1 MIILDTT
8 IVNVA
13 LPSIQS
19 DLHFSQSSLTWVI
32 DGYLI
37 TFGSLL
43 LLAGRLG
50 DLFGRKRIFLIG
62 VASFVVAS
70 MICGL
75 AQSDG
80 DAGRRALPAGRR
92 RRTHLGG
99 DHRDHRRRVPRARR
113 ARQGDEPY
121 TFVVAGGASLGL
133 LLGGVLTQAIN
144 WHWIFFVNLPIGA
157 AAFFFGR
164 RLIVENEG
172 LGVAEGGSTGWAR
185 S

>member
-13 LPSIQS
+13 LPSIQR

-50 DLFGRKRIFLIG
+50 DLFGRKRIFLI
-62 VASFVVAS
+62 VVAS
-70 MICGL
+70 MICGV
-75 AQSDG
+75 AQSEAMLIGARFAQGAAAALTSAVVVAIISVEFPEAG
-80 DAGRRALPAGRR
+80 DRAKAMS
-92 RRTHLGG
+92 
-99 DHRDHRRRVPRARR
+99 A
-113 ARQGDEPY
+113 Y

-133 LLGGVLTQAIN
+133 LLGGILTQAIN

-172 LGVAEGGSTGWAR
+172 LGVAEGIDWL
-185 S
+185 